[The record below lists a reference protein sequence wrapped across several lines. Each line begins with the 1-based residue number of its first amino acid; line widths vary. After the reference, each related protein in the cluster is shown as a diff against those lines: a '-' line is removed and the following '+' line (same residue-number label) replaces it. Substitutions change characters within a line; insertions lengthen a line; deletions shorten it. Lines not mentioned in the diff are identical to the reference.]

1 MDWLL
6 YHWAR
11 PRMCVCVSVEFVL
24 GEALVKLKTK
34 HNKHF
39 LCTYVSLLLSLEFM
53 QNSIHARTLVE
64 FIGKIDTFFVCVAF
78 SLRCFAFKFHYTTP
92 AKQTSRNCYKWR
104 FLDFSIVLVGMIWIL
119 DIGRIEIKM
128 EFPRAGFFCVFVEM
142 YRFWEKLAFLAI
154 AEWFDLLEF
163 PWFSSV
169 TIDIPHLSVISRM

>member
-1 MDWLL
+1 MFLHIQHTYIHFNIHTFTVFQQL
-6 YHWAR
+6 FIAYYAR
-11 PRMCVCVSVEFVL
+11 VFEYRAWTGFCITERARVCVCVCVSVEFVL

-92 AKQTSRNCYKWR
+92 AKQTSRNCYK
-104 FLDFSIVLVGMIWIL
+104 
-119 DIGRIEIKM
+119 
-128 EFPRAGFFCVFVEM
+128 
-142 YRFWEKLAFLAI
+142 
-154 AEWFDLLEF
+154 
-163 PWFSSV
+163 
-169 TIDIPHLSVISRM
+169 